1 MLRLILFIHLAVLVV
16 LLLLIYIFKID
27 SLLSSFVIK
36 LEELLFLSFFLK

>member
-27 SLLSSFVIK
+27 SLLSSFDIK